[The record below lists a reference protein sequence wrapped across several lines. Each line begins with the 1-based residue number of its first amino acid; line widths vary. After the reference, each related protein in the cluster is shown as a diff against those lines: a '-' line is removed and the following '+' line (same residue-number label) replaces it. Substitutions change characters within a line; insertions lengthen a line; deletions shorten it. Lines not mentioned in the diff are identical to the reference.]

1 MIKKLIWLLLIIILV
16 CLNWFRQATAQ
27 DISSL
32 SEEDRAA
39 LMEIYRQQSSEAPSG
54 GPESYQSPPVYDS
67 DPEIGLPVVDT
78 MFDGESDN
86 SLDQSVNRGNPPGA
100 SSDHMTAF
108 ENLKPFGTELFS
120 GPHEVSPPNDIA
132 SAEDYILGPGDNLII
147 ALWGQ
152 VEKEY
157 TLTVDREGKI
167 FIPRLGELIAWGK
180 SLGEFK
186 QQLKN
191 KFSGV
196 YTRFNMTVSLGK
208 IRSIRIYLTG
218 EVKRPGA
225 YTVSSL
231 TSLFNALYL
240 AGGPTENGSMRDIRL
255 MRSGQQ
261 VADVDLYKFLL
272 EGDNSSDVRLES
284 GDAIF
289 VPVAGPRVAV
299 RGKIHREAV
308 YELTSG
314 QTALDLLKLA
324 GRATADAYLDRVM
337 LDRIAER
344 GEWEVLDLNLNI
356 DKPEEVVDIPLMD
369 GDRLTVFSVFEMKTN
384 MVSVFGMV
392 KHPGFYERSDSAR
405 VSYLIDRSEL
415 QPYDVYLKRAN
426 LFRRH
431 TDWRTEVIPIDL
443 ESIVNGSIANDIFLE
458 DGDSLY
464 VYSLKDIAWQKYVFI
479 EGEVKKPGRYEL
491 RDNMT
496 VSDLIFLA
504 GSYKRGASLLR
515 AEVARV
521 DSTGNVSL
529 EYVGLGESDAARVV
543 LEEDDRVYV
552 RKIPQ
557 WQIHRT
563 VKLEGEV
570 LYPGEYV
577 LSSREETLYDL
588 IMRAGGITDQ
598 AFPEGTIFERNSIG
612 ETLERQNIPRLLK
625 RSSPLKEDSL
635 GNVSRQLVFDYEP
648 KSMNRIVL
656 DVNDLLYRRGGPS
669 DVKLDPGDRIF
680 IPTKPSG
687 ISVLGAVGSNGTI
700 AFRDGE
706 KVKYYLRRAGNF
718 TRDADKDGLRLIRA
732 NGEVYAGKG
741 TKNKH
746 VEMGDIVVV
755 PTKIQKDHNWGKTL
769 GTVLTTTTGVLTS
782 ILLIDRL

>member
-1 MIKKLIWLLLIIILV
+1 MFKRLIWLLLIIILV
-16 CLNWFRQATAQ
+16 CLNWFIEGRAQ

-32 SEEDRAA
+32 SEQDQA
-39 LMEIYRQQSSEAPSG
+39 LLREMLKQREASG
-54 GPESYQSPPVYDS
+54 QASGVTSYQSPPLFEDA
-67 DPEIGLPVVDT
+67 PEIGLPTPDT
-78 MFDGESDN
+78 LAESDAETA
-86 SLDQSVNRGNPPGA
+86 DQANENL
-100 SSDHMTAF
+100 SSQLISQRMTPF
-108 ENLKPFGTELFS
+108 EKLKPFGTELFS
-120 GPHEVSPPNDIA
+120 GPREVSPPNDIA
-132 SAEDYILGPGDNLII
+132 SAEDYILGPGDNLLV

-157 TLTVDREGKI
+157 ALTVDREGKI

-180 SLGEFK
+180 TLGDFE
-186 QQLKN
+186 QQLRN

-196 YTRFNMTVSLGK
+196 YTRFEMTVSLGK

-255 MRSGQQ
+255 MRGGEQ
-261 VADVDLYKFLL
+261 VAGVDLYKFLL
-272 EGDNSSDVRLES
+272 EGDNSSDIRLES

-299 RGKIHREAV
+299 RGKIHREGI
-308 YELTSG
+308 YELTGG

-324 GRATADAYLDRVM
+324 GRATADAYLERVM
-337 LDRIAER
+337 LDRIAGR
-344 GEWEVLDLNLNI
+344 GEWEVLDLNLNSE
-356 DKPEEVVDIPLMD
+356 KPDSVVDIALLD

-392 KHPGFYERSDSAR
+392 KHPGYYERSDTAR

-431 TDWRTEVIPIDL
+431 TDWRTEVIAVDL
-443 ESIVNGSIANDIFLE
+443 EAILRGDDSRDILLE
-458 DGDSLY
+458 DGDSLHVYSVQDVAWHKY
-464 VYSLKDIAWQKYVFI
+464 VYI
-479 EGEVKKPGRYEL
+479 EGEVKKPGRYPL
-491 RDNMT
+491 HDNMS

-504 GSYKRGASLLR
+504 GSYTRGASMLR
-515 AEVARV
+515 AEVARI
-521 DSTGNVSL
+521 DSVGDVRL
-529 EYVGLGESDAARVV
+529 EYVGLRENDAGRVV

-552 RKIPQ
+552 RRIPQ

-563 VKLEGEV
+563 VHLEGEV
-570 LYPGEYV
+570 SYPGEYV
-577 LSSREETLYDL
+577 LASRDETLYDL
-588 IMRAGGITDQ
+588 IMRAGGVTDQ
-598 AFPEGTIFERNSIG
+598 AFPEGTIFERRSIG
-612 ETLERQNIPRLLK
+612 LTLERQNIPRLLQ
-625 RSSPLKEDSL
+625 RSSPLREDSL
-635 GNVSRQLVFDYEP
+635 GNISRQMLFEYEP
-648 KSMNRIVL
+648 GSMNRLVL
-656 DVNDLLYRRGGPS
+656 DVNDLLARRGGPNN
-669 DVKLDPGDRIF
+669 VTLEPGDRIF
-680 IPTKPSG
+680 IPTRPSG

-700 AFRDGE
+700 AFKQGE
-706 KVKYYLRRAGNF
+706 KVKYYLKRAGNC

-732 NGEVYAGKG
+732 NGEVYSGNG
-741 TKNKH
+741 TRNQH

-755 PTKIQKDHNWGKTL
+755 PTKVHRDRNWGKTL